1 VNKEEEANRYKER
14 FSKALDNLDLI
25 ELLDITRDL
34 IDQAGGKIMLIV
46 ANPKEEVKIY
56 RTNITDELIRE
67 QWLRELLEIEE
78 NEGTEE
84 IN

>member
-1 VNKEEEANRYKER
+1 MNKEEEANRYKER